1 MASSIQSKLSRY
13 VEKHKNMTQIQEK
26 SVNRNRYRNER
37 GDRIISKGFKTAI
50 RGDKITFFKKVCSL
64 KECREGGEKEERTH
78 DPNRKTSSSMVN

>member
-37 GDRIISKGFKTAI
+37 GDGIISKGFKTAI
-50 RGDKITFFKKVCSL
+50 RGDKITLKKKKSVLL
-64 KECREGGEKEERTH
+64 KNAGKEGRRKKELMTQIEKQAA
-78 DPNRKTSSSMVN
+78 VW